1 VSIERRVASSRITLR
16 AASAD
21 GPSVIEGLGAV
32 YNSETV
38 IGGWFRE
45 RIAPGA
51 FASAI
56 GSTSDVRSLLNH
68 DPNRVLGRTAAGTM
82 RLIDSDEGLRY
93 EVDINP
99 NDAEACS
106 TAAKIA
112 RGDISGSSFGFTV
125 AMDGD
130 DWDDSE
136 ADKLPLR
143 TIRAIRELFDV
154 GPVTYPAYAEATSE
168 ARDHARAL
176 QTARESRDVPA
187 NVSTKKADPAT
198 SWSAPTLADFTKD
211 AWGDLTKVEQN
222 HIAGHYAWRA
232 GETFGDLHLPHH
244 RPSDGS
250 IVLRGVIA
258 AAGRLDQL
266 AGGDKAAI
274 RAHLEAHYHAFD
286 LKAPWEDDS
295 KAMQALI
302 ERRLRETDDD
312 RHRLLRFAHATAK

>member
-1 VSIERRVASSRITLR
+1 MSQVERRVLAGLVIHRS
-16 AASAD
+16 AAD
-21 GPSVIEGLGAV
+21 GPAVIRGKGAV
-32 YNSETV
+32 YNTETV

-56 GSTSDVRSLLNH
+56 GPTSDVRALFNH
-68 DPNRVLGRTAAGTM
+68 DPSRVLGRSTNGTL
-82 RLIDSDEGLRY
+82 RLEDSADALDY
-93 EVDINP
+93 EIDINP
-99 NDAEACS
+99 NDPEACA

-112 RGDISGSSFGFTV
+112 RGDVSGSSFGFTV
-125 AMDGD
+125 AVGGD
-130 DWDDSE
+130 EWDDSE

-143 TIRAIRELFDV
+143 TIRSIRELFDV

-168 ARDHARAL
+168 ARDRARAL
-176 QTARESRDVPA
+176 QTARECRDVPA

-198 SWSAPTLADFTKD
+198 SWSLPTLADFTKD

-222 HIAGHYAWRA
+222 HIAGHYAWRGGDA
-232 GETFGDLHLPHH
+232 FGDLHLPHH
-244 RPSDGS
+244 RPSDGA

-295 KAMQALI
+295 KAMQARV
-302 ERRLRETDDD
+302 EQRLRETDDD
-312 RHRLLRFAHATAK
+312 RDRLLRFARATAK